1 MTFSKDPA
9 HTGNGTMLGTLTDM
23 RLRGVVQNLL
33 MLTPAPSF
41 WIRAIYG
48 AIIPRSLM
56 VTRLTG
62 GDA

>member
-1 MTFSKDPA
+1 MTFSTDPA
-9 HTGNGTMLGTLTDM
+9 HTGKGTMLATLTGM
-23 RLRGVVQNLL
+23 RLLGVVQNLL
-33 MLTPAPSF
+33 MPTQAPSF
-41 WIRAIYG
+41 WIHVIYG